1 MKLSKFSKLS
11 KTFPPPILTITPN
24 SVKSL
29 SKREFLKDFSL
40 RIKKVSSIPTLVL
53 LSAKTQSLKN
63 IGISTWLLK
72 KLPKDPALP
81 LSIQSCTI
89 LLTWLKMILS
99 KWPSANVPITTIG
112 KEQLRSPLV
121 LSMLIYWLTSSP
133 PPLIPNNPS
142 QKN

>member
-1 MKLSKFSKLS
+1 MKLSKFSKPS
-11 KTFPPPILTITPN
+11 KTFPLPILNITLN

-53 LSAKTQSLKN
+53 LSAKTQSPKN
-63 IGISTWLLK
+63 IGTSTWLPK
-72 KLPKDPALP
+72 KLPKDPALLP
-81 LSIQSCTI
+81 STLSCTI

-112 KEQLRSPLV
+112 KEQSRFPLA
-121 LSMLIYWLTSSP
+121 LSMLIYWLTSLP
-133 PPLIPNNPS
+133 PPLILNNPY